1 MHLPTHPLPFATFY
15 FWFQIERGKLIS
27 KTLNPSTF
35 RLIAK
40 YIDGDDNFDGTDGDD
55 DSDDVQ
61 EGWWA
66 MVPCGNST
74 LKT

>member
-1 MHLPTHPLPFATFY
+1 MSKRSGKNKNSASQY
-15 FWFQIERGKLIS
+15 EQI
-27 KTLNPSTF
+27 LN
-35 RLIAK
+35 AK